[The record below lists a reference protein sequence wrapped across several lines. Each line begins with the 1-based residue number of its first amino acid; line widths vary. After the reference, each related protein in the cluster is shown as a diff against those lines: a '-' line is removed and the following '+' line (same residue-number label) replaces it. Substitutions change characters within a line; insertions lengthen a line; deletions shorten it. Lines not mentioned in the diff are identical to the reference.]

1 MSRSRRIATA
11 ATLLAGVWTVATPA
25 ASRDPRAGEAAIDR
39 FINAASPDEAKQLIP
54 DVLASGITFDDA
66 LERLRVGRRYS
77 ADIPTGVVT
86 ATRAERFPYAI
97 QIPDSYTP
105 DRRYQVRLQL
115 HGGVTRPTPGSV
127 SQGVGRLAGAE
138 QIYVLPAAWN
148 EAMWWDDAQVD
159 NIAAILDTV
168 KRTYNVDENHVALA
182 GVSDGATGAYFLAM
196 RNPTPYSA
204 ILPMIGFALVLD
216 NPAVGVHGDLFP
228 SNFRNR
234 PFFIVN
240 SGQDRLYPTRMV
252 EPYVLDM
259 AKRGVEVT
267 YRPQPDAGHDTT
279 WWPEVRDEF
288 ESFVATHPRDPLPDH
303 LSWETS
309 DVTRAGRLHWVVV
322 NQLGP
327 AASDGAPLDD
337 LNEFTPAQ
345 GPKSRL
351 FSNTGPS
358 GRIDVTRTNNRV
370 ETTSRGVKMFT
381 LLLSPDDF
389 DLSRPVTVVSNG
401 QTVYL
406 GRVKPSLKTLL
417 TWAARDNDRTMLFGA
432 ELTVQVR

>member
-1 MSRSRRIATA
+1 M
-11 ATLLAGVWTVATPA
+11 
-25 ASRDPRAGEAAIDR
+25 
-39 FINAASPDEAKQLIP
+39 
-54 DVLASGITFDDA
+54 
-66 LERLRVGRRYS
+66 
-77 ADIPTGVVT
+77 
-86 ATRAERFPYAI
+86 
-97 QIPDSYTP
+97 
-105 DRRYQVRLQL
+105 
-115 HGGVTRPTPGSV
+115 
-127 SQGVGRLAGAE
+127 
-138 QIYVLPAAWN
+138 
-148 EAMWWDDAQVD
+148 
-159 NIAAILDTV
+159 
-168 KRTYNVDENHVALA
+168 
-182 GVSDGATGAYFLAM
+182 
-196 RNPTPYSA
+196 
-204 ILPMIGFALVLD
+204 
-216 NPAVGVHGDLFP
+216 
-228 SNFRNR
+228 
-234 PFFIVN
+234 
-240 SGQDRLYPTRMV
+240 
-252 EPYVLDM
+252 
-259 AKRGVEVT
+259 
-267 YRPQPDAGHDTT
+267 
-279 WWPEVRDEF
+279 
-288 ESFVATHPRDPLPDH
+288 ATHPRDPLPDH

-322 NQLGP
+322 NQLGS